1 MKLLITGGSGTLG
14 QNITQL
20 ALSKNY
26 KVNILTRNKKLS
38 SNKNGIKYYYW
49 DPKLK
54 IIDHNCFDGVDSVI
68 NLSGYNVFCYWTNKN
83 KSKIL
88 ESRIESTSFILSQI
102 KLRNIKI
109 KSFVSASG
117 IAAYSDSLSVV
128 STEDNGVNTPT
139 SFINQVVIKWESKVR
154 DYEEIL
160 PDISFSIL
168 RVGLVLSN
176 YGGLFKI
183 SKNLSKLFLLSPLGS
198 GYQWQSWIHVDDV
211 SIIFLR
217 SIENGEKGI
226 FNLVSPNPVIQK
238 DLLKIIALNNN
249 SKVILPNIPSLLV
262 KTVFGEMSEL
272 VLSSQKVRSNRLNN
286 YVFKFSKI
294 DLAIKDLSNKI

>member
-26 KVNILTRNKKLS
+26 QVNILTRNKKLS

-102 KLRNIKI
+102 KERNIKI

-117 IAAYSDSLSVV
+117 IAAYSNSLSIV
-128 STEDNGVNTPT
+128 STEDHGVDTPT

-198 GYQWQSWIHVDDV
+198 GNQWQSWIHVDDV

-226 FNLVSPNPVIQK
+226 INLVSPNPVIQK

-249 SKVILPNIPSLLV
+249 SKVILPNIPSLIV

-272 VLSSQKVRSNRLNN
+272 VLSSQKVRSNRLND

>member
-20 ALSKNY
+20 AISKNY
-26 KVNILTRNKKLS
+26 QVNILTRNKNLS

-49 DPKLK
+49 DPSQK

-102 KLRNIKI
+102 KERNIKI

-117 IAAYSDSLSVV
+117 IAAYSDSLSIV
-128 STEDNGVNTPT
+128 STEDNGVDTPT

-198 GYQWQSWIHVDDV
+198 GNQWQSWIHVDDV

-226 FNLVSPNPVIQK
+226 INLVSPNPVIQK

-272 VLSSQKVRSNRLNN
+272 VLSSQKVRSNRLND

>member
-14 QNITQL
+14 QNITKL

-26 KVNILTRNKKLS
+26 QVNILTRNKKLS

-102 KLRNIKI
+102 KERNIKI

-117 IAAYSDSLSVV
+117 IAAYSNSLSIV
-128 STEDNGVNTPT
+128 STEDHGVDTPT
-139 SFINQVVIKWESKVR
+139 SFINQVVIKWESIIR

-198 GYQWQSWIHVDDV
+198 GNQWQSWIHVDDV

-217 SIENGEKGI
+217 SIENSEKGI
-226 FNLVSPNPVIQK
+226 INLVSPNPVIQK
-238 DLLKIIALNNN
+238 DLLKMIALNNN
-249 SKVILPNIPSLLV
+249 SKVIFPNIPTLIV
-262 KTVFGEMSEL
+262 KTIFGEMSEL
-272 VLSSQKVRSNRLNN
+272 VLSSQKVKSNRLND

>member
-26 KVNILTRNKKLS
+26 EVNILTRNKKLF

-49 DPKLK
+49 DPNLK
-54 IIDHNCFDGVDSVI
+54 IIDHNCFEGVDSLI

-83 KSKIL
+83 KTKIL
-88 ESRIESTSFILSQI
+88 KSRIESTSFILSQI
-102 KLRNIKI
+102 KERNIKI

-117 IAAYSDSLSVV
+117 IAAYSNSLSIV
-128 STEDNGVNTPT
+128 STEDNGVDTPT

-154 DYEEIL
+154 DYEKIL

-168 RVGLVLSN
+168 RIGLVLSN

-198 GYQWQSWIHVDDV
+198 GNQWQSWIHVDDV
-211 SIIFLR
+211 SIIFLKT
-217 SIENGEKGI
+217 IENGEKGI
-226 FNLVSPNPVIQK
+226 INLVSPNPVIQK

-272 VLSSQKVRSNRLNN
+272 VLSSQKVKSNRLNN

>member
-20 ALSKNY
+20 AISKNY
-26 KVNILTRNKKLS
+26 QVNILTRNKNLS

-49 DPKLK
+49 DPSQK

-102 KLRNIKI
+102 KERNIKI

-117 IAAYSDSLSVV
+117 IAAYSNSLSVV
-128 STEDNGVNTPT
+128 STEDNGVDTPT
-139 SFINQVVIKWESKVR
+139 SFINQVVIKWESIIR

-198 GYQWQSWIHVDDV
+198 GNQWQSWIHVDDV

-226 FNLVSPNPVIQK
+226 INLVSPNPVIQK

-249 SKVILPNIPSLLV
+249 SKVIIPNIPSLIV

-272 VLSSQKVRSNRLNN
+272 VLSSQKVKSNRLND

>member
-26 KVNILTRNKKLS
+26 EVNILTRNKKLS

-102 KLRNIKI
+102 KERNIKI

-117 IAAYSDSLSVV
+117 IAAYSNSLSIV
-128 STEDNGVNTPT
+128 STEDHGVDKPT

-154 DYEEIL
+154 DYEKIL

-168 RVGLVLSN
+168 RIGLVLSN

-217 SIENGEKGI
+217 SIENSEKGI
-226 FNLVSPNPVIQK
+226 INLVSPNPVIQK
-238 DLLKIIALNNN
+238 DLLKMIALNNN
-249 SKVILPNIPSLLV
+249 SKVIFPNIPTLIV
-262 KTVFGEMSEL
+262 KTIFGEMSEL
-272 VLSSQKVRSNRLNN
+272 VLSSQKVKSNRLND

>member
-20 ALSKNY
+20 AISKNY
-26 KVNILTRNKKLS
+26 QVNILTRNKNLS

-49 DPKLK
+49 DPSQK

-102 KLRNIKI
+102 KERNIKI

-117 IAAYSDSLSVV
+117 IAAYSDSLSIV
-128 STEDNGVNTPT
+128 STEDNGVDTPT

-168 RVGLVLSN
+168 RIGLVLSN

-198 GYQWQSWIHVDDV
+198 GNQWQSWIHVDDV

-226 FNLVSPNPVIQK
+226 INLVSPNPVIQK

-249 SKVILPNIPSLLV
+249 SKVILPNIPSLIV

-272 VLSSQKVRSNRLNN
+272 VLSSQKVRSNRLND

>member
-26 KVNILTRNKKLS
+26 QVNILTRNKNLS

-102 KLRNIKI
+102 KERNVKI

-117 IAAYSDSLSVV
+117 IAAYRDSPSVV
-128 STEDNGVNTPT
+128 STEENGVDIPS

-198 GYQWQSWIHVDDV
+198 GNQWQSWIHVDDV

-226 FNLVSPNPVIQK
+226 INLVSPNPVIQK

-249 SKVILPNIPSLLV
+249 SKVILPNIPSLIV

-272 VLSSQKVRSNRLNN
+272 VLSSQKVRSNRLND